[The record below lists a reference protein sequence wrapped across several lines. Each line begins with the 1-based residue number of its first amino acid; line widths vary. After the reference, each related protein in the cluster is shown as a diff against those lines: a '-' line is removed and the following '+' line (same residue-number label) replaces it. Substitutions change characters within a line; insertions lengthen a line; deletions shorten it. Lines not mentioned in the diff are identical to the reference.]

1 MFLKDPLLEWVFPN
15 LDQNWIEEISKEFSL
30 DPVSS
35 RILANKGFSTLKQIN
50 RFLYSMLPNL
60 HNPDL
65 FSGMKP
71 AVERLKLA
79 LQKKE
84 NIIIFGDN
92 DVDGMTG
99 TVLLIDFFR
108 YLGLKVFYC
117 FPDRSLQNEKFL
129 NGAIQSA
136 TENNCTLLLTV
147 DCGITAAA
155 AIDEVVKQG
164 IDVIVTDHHEPTGP
178 IPNCVAILNP
188 KLTGDLYPNKDLT
201 GVGVTFK
208 FIHAFTSYL
217 VKSKSTLADGI
228 DLKKYLDLVAL
239 GTVADMG
246 ALTDENRILVR
257 YGLET
262 LKDTSRVGLKKLLS
276 ICELA
281 PKDITPT
288 TLALKVAPR
297 LNSLG
302 RIGNPQK
309 GVELLLM
316 NNEQKAED
324 LANDLEANN
333 LERQRIEKEMTDDVQ
348 QILKKTPSI
357 LEETAIVLSSNKW
370 HPGVIPILTSKLSK
384 RFNRPCLV
392 VAVENG
398 VGKGSLRTIQEFPLI
413 SPLKKLAHLLINFGG
428 HDFAAGLTI
437 KEENITSFKE
447 NFLNESKKK
456 LKADDLSQKLKL
468 DSQADFSNLTF
479 DFLESLALL
488 EPYGTKNPPPVLYT
502 EVKQAW
508 LPKVVGGSHLKLYL
522 QQGERILE
530 GIAFGMAQRK
540 DELREKNVRLIIAY
554 TPQINTF
561 QNKSSIQLLIKDFK
575 KS

>member
-1 MFLKDPLLEWVFPN
+1 M
-15 LDQNWIEEISKEFSL
+15 
-30 DPVSS
+30 
-35 RILANKGFSTLKQIN
+35 
-50 RFLYSMLPNL
+50 
-60 HNPDL
+60 
-65 FSGMKP
+65 P
-71 AVERLKLA
+71 AIYLSFNS
-79 LQKKE
+79 QK
-84 NIIIFGDN
+84 
-92 DVDGMTG
+92 
-99 TVLLIDFFR
+99 
-108 YLGLKVFYC
+108 
-117 FPDRSLQNEKFL
+117 
-129 NGAIQSA
+129 
-136 TENNCTLLLTV
+136 
-147 DCGITAAA
+147 
-155 AIDEVVKQG
+155 
-164 IDVIVTDHHEPTGP
+164 
-178 IPNCVAILNP
+178 
-188 KLTGDLYPNKDLT
+188 
-201 GVGVTFK
+201 
-208 FIHAFTSYL
+208 
-217 VKSKSTLADGI
+217 
-228 DLKKYLDLVAL
+228 
-239 GTVADMG
+239 
-246 ALTDENRILVR
+246 
-257 YGLET
+257 
-262 LKDTSRVGLKKLLS
+262 
-276 ICELA
+276 
-281 PKDITPT
+281 
-288 TLALKVAPR
+288 
-297 LNSLG
+297 
-302 RIGNPQK
+302 
-309 GVELLLM
+309 ELLF
-316 NNEQKAED
+316 
-324 LANDLEANN
+324 
-333 LERQRIEKEMTDDVQ
+333 
-348 QILKKTPSI
+348 
-357 LEETAIVLSSNKW
+357 
-370 HPGVIPILTSKLSK
+370 ILTSKLSK